1 MSSLGSTSIDSLPNN
16 NTNDNRNINN
26 NDIIQVNS
34 NQENIKIENYGQQL
48 NEERKNDSNV
58 NIQYSP
64 DINSILKEAS
74 ENGSTS
80 LPSRDIPNNTISI
93 QNDNNIIQNEIPNS
107 NNNDYIGNL
116 ISNEEMIKN
125 RNINNNKKDNMDY
138 IIESIQIPVLISLLY
153 FIFQMPVIR
162 KNIFLLLPMFFNK
175 DGNPNLYGYL
185 FNSIL
190 FGILFLLIQKALEL
204 IN

>member
-125 RNINNNKKDNMDY
+125 RNINNNKKDNIDY

-190 FGILFLLIQKALEL
+190 FGLLFLLIQKALEL